1 MNDDKNELIENNDEK
16 LIENKD
22 ASEEVLEPIEDGAEA
37 FEDADEQNKAKRIKK
52 EVIEWIKSLASAA
65 IIAILIVKFVFA
77 FTVVDGKSMMPTLHN
92 RDRLIELKLDKLFRS
107 FKRGDIVV
115 LKDEVKTDGNYY
127 VKRVVGLPG
136 EHIEIENGSVFI
148 DGELIDEPYI
158 ETGIYTEGNVSI
170 DLSDEEYFVMGD
182 NRLPLASR
190 DSRAFGP
197 VNKKSIGGRCVFRVF
212 PFDRIGKL
220 R

>member
-1 MNDDKNELIENNDEK
+1 MYDDKNELIDENDEK
-16 LIENKD
+16 LIEDKD
-22 ASEEVLEPIEDGAEA
+22 VSEEIVEPLDDSDEVSEDT
-37 FEDADEQNKAKRIKK
+37 DNQDKAKRIKK

-115 LKDEVKTDGNYY
+115 LRDEVKTDDNYY

-158 ETGIYTEGNVSI
+158 ETGIYTEGNISI
-170 DLSDEEYFVMGD
+170 DLSDEEYFVLGD

-190 DSRAFGP
+190 DSRSFGP
-197 VNKKSIGGRCVFRVF
+197 IDQKSIGGRCVFRVF

>member
-1 MNDDKNELIENNDEK
+1 MYDDKNELIDENDEK
-16 LIENKD
+16 LIEDKNV
-22 ASEEVLEPIEDGAEA
+22 SEEIVEPLDDSDEVSEDT
-37 FEDADEQNKAKRIKK
+37 DNQDKAKRIKK
-52 EVIEWIKSLASAA
+52 EVIEWIKSLALAA

-115 LKDEVKTDGNYY
+115 LRDEVKTDDNYY

-158 ETGIYTEGNVSI
+158 ETGIYTEGNISI
-170 DLSDEEYFVMGD
+170 DLSDEEYFVLGD

-190 DSRAFGP
+190 DSRSFGP
-197 VNKKSIGGRCVFRVF
+197 IDKKSIGGRCVFRVF

>member
-22 ASEEVLEPIEDGAEA
+22 ASEEVLEPIEDGDEA
-37 FEDADEQNKAKRIKK
+37 FEDADEQNKTKRIKK

-182 NRLPLASR
+182 NRLPGMSI
-190 DSRAFGP
+190 DSRYFGP
-197 VNKKSIGGRCVFRVF
+197 IEKK
-212 PFDRIGKL
+212 RIKSAAVYRILPLNNRGKI
-220 R
+220 

>member
-1 MNDDKNELIENNDEK
+1 MNDDKNELIDENNEK
-16 LIENKD
+16 LIEDKNV
-22 ASEEVLEPIEDGAEA
+22 SEEIVEPLDDCGEVSEDT
-37 FEDADEQNKAKRIKK
+37 DDQNKVKRIKK

-115 LKDEVKTDGNYY
+115 LKDDVKTDGNYY

>member
-1 MNDDKNELIENNDEK
+1 MYDDKNELIDENDEK
-16 LIENKD
+16 LIEDKD
-22 ASEEVLEPIEDGAEA
+22 VSEEIVEPLDDSDEVSEDT
-37 FEDADEQNKAKRIKK
+37 DNQDKAKRIKK

-115 LKDEVKTDGNYY
+115 LRDEVKTDDNYY